1 MALDSVASDLAD
13 TARVER
19 AALDLLPGGSAIFDR
34 DICIV
39 SANRSERKPPC
50 SCNDTNEEAVS

>member
-1 MALDSVASDLAD
+1 MALDSVASDLAG

-19 AALDLLPGGSAIFDR
+19 AAFDLLLGGSGIFDR
-34 DICIV
+34 DFDIV
-39 SANRSERKPPC
+39 SANRSERRPPC